1 MSTTASSRKK
11 KTATPPAWNLVT
23 NHMNVLYMMAAGL
36 VMEPAGFKKYYVDSL
51 QANPGWV
58 PLFRGGLPAQALE
71 HSVSER
77 SHLRPCV
84 VSFELSEVSG
94 SIQVVNKDGKARNAD
109 LPVKRWTSKG
119 LCIFV
124 PAPLPLCLSTRI
136 RFRSEEDKQAF
147 LVAAKD
153 VANVNVESF
162 DMQVDESLFVNATED
177 SWPPKIKSQ
186 SQGRG
191 SRKKMAD
198 GPQASL
204 LPAQEQEVEDS
215 SEAEL
220 PVGVSAQSLAGS
232 LAMLYHCGNSSVV
245 GVEMFRLAT
254 EPYDDEDLAEI
265 ADPVLAQLPVWLRT
279 GSLSPEADLRAR
291 LFWGAVSALDQA
303 LQNGGSD
310 DPVEVVLSYLD
321 HQVTQITDDGYRGRL
336 ERLTADMRGSLGL
349 GGATISELFERHK
362 GSLSRPLLLFCLRR
376 TCVELLEFS
385 HPLFSAEERLLSAV
399 LFGVRDGWLK
409 LPREARNPALSAYV
423 MYRMAATEL
432 AQKDVEL
439 SLPEVQPPVPLRRLF
454 GSVPE
459 GWSQAELSVASELAK
474 SERWSDCI
482 QTTIASTDGAPLHEP
497 RHENGKFIFDGSVSA
512 TTELNQERFLQRLG
526 MWPPIG
532 ADAEKRVRDALA
544 GTDSQELSMS

>member
-1 MSTTASSRKK
+1 MSTTASNRNKK
-11 KTATPPAWNLVT
+11 AANSPAWHLVT

-51 QANPGWV
+51 QANPGRV
-58 PLFRGGLPAQALE
+58 PLFRDEIPAQTIQ

-94 SIQVVNKDGKARNAD
+94 SIQVVNKDGKARNAEM
-109 LPVKRWTSKG
+109 PVKRWTNKG

-136 RFRSEEDKQAF
+136 SFRSEEDKQMF

-153 VANVNVESF
+153 VANVNAESF
-162 DMQVDESLFVNATED
+162 DIQVDESLFVNATED
-177 SWPPKIKSQ
+177 SWPPEIKSQ

-191 SRKKMAD
+191 IRKKVAD

-204 LPAQEQEVEDS
+204 LPAQEQEVEVS
-215 SEAEL
+215 SESEL
-220 PVGVSAQSLAGS
+220 PAGVSAQSLGGS
-232 LAMLYHCGNSSVV
+232 LAMLYHCVNSSEI
-245 GVEMFRLAT
+245 GVEMFGLAT
-254 EPYDDEDLAEI
+254 EPCDDDDLAEI
-265 ADPVLAQLPVWLRT
+265 ADPVLAQLPVWLKT
-279 GSLSPEADLRAR
+279 GSLSPEAGLRAR

-310 DPVEVVLSYLD
+310 DPIEVVLGYLD
-321 HQVTQITDDGYRGRL
+321 HQVTQITDDGSKGRL
-336 ERLTADMRGSLGL
+336 ERLTTDMRGSLGL
-349 GGATISELFERHK
+349 GGATISELFENHR

-376 TCVELLEFS
+376 NCVELLEFS

-432 AQKDVEL
+432 AQKDVDI
-439 SLPEVQPPVPLRRLF
+439 SLPRVQPPIPLRRLF
-454 GSVPE
+454 GSTPD
-459 GWSQAELSVASELAK
+459 GWSEAELRVARELAK
-474 SERWSDCI
+474 SEGWRDCI

-497 RHENGKFIFDGSVSA
+497 RHENGKYVFVGSIAA
-512 TTELNQERFLQRLG
+512 TTELNQERFLDRLG
-526 MWPPIG
+526 MWPPID
-532 ADAEKRVRDALA
+532 ADSEERVREALA
-544 GTDSQELSMS
+544 SSASQELKLS